1 MVATILSALLA
12 GSPISELDTNALHA
26 ALEQAK
32 ANGYNIVNQ
41 IDLSDDQWLEAL
53 LDLGIDLD
61 SLANCSI
68 FQIPWCNL
76 PGVDT
81 PDASL
86 PETPTPP
93 ETETPETSAPSETE
107 TPETSAPSET
117 ETPETS
123 APSETETPETPAP
136 PETETPETPAP
147 PETETPETQQPSSSM
162 AVQVAN
168 LVNQERAKVGL
179 APVELRTDLTSA
191 AQIRAQ
197 ETVTSFSHTRPN
209 GTSFYTVL
217 SEQQISYRGAG
228 ENIAWGQ
235 RTAEAVMTAWM
246 NSEGHRANILNP
258 SFQYIGVGYYT
269 NAQGTPYWAQ
279 LFTY

>member
-86 PETPTPP
+86 PETPT
-93 ETETPETSAPSETE
+93 
-107 TPETSAPSET
+107 
-117 ETPETS
+117 
-123 APSETETPETPAP
+123 
-136 PETETPETPAP
+136 P

-269 NAQGTPYWAQ
+269 NAQGTPYWAL
-279 LFTY
+279 LFM

>member
-93 ETETPETSAPSETE
+93 
-107 TPETSAPSET
+107 ET

>member
-1 MVATILSALLA
+1 MVATILSAFLA
-12 GSPISELDTNALHA
+12 GSPIRELDTNALYT

-32 ANGYNIVNQ
+32 ANGCNIVNQ
-41 IDLSDDQWLEAL
+41 IDLSDDQCLEAL
-53 LDLGIDLD
+53 LDLGIDPA
-61 SLANCSI
+61 SLTNCSI

-76 PGVDT
+76 PGVDV
-81 PDASL
+81 PDVSL

-107 TPETSAPSET
+107 TPETSAPPET

-123 APSETETPETPAP
+123 APPETETPETSTP
-136 PETETPETPAP
+136 PETEAPETPAP

-168 LVNQERAKVGL
+168 LVNQERAKAGL